1 MCCETQRARAARRA
15 THKSRQYVRE
25 PERSSIK
32 VQPPSSSLVQYTAI
46 TPPQNEGILSFA
58 LSLKHKQWLCAEN
71 VYGSA
76 AWALRPITKMWHC
89 GRGTASQNK
98 DMALRPGNHTQITSS
113 GVRFYWCLICKDCG
127 LQLEIMSQL
136 PLSV

>member
-58 LSLKHKQWLCAEN
+58 LRRERRIDISGTLAEKKRKY
-71 VYGSA
+71 VSIQA
-76 AWALRPITKMWHC
+76 
-89 GRGTASQNK
+89 
-98 DMALRPGNHTQITSS
+98 PGI
-113 GVRFYWCLICKDCG
+113 
-127 LQLEIMSQL
+127 
-136 PLSV
+136 